1 MYIILN
7 IFLYKS
13 RRRFDFRNWLNRL
26 SVVYWARVIQREF
39 SFIHSVWWAF
49 GISAFF
55 VFLCLFAHL
64 FTEHSFH
71 AHTATRDCTNM
82 YSKTI
87 AKKTGEREKNDNF
100 RALLWNSLLYDSRL
114 ECIIIIFTYHFSSEG
129 EKAPWLIAMSL
140 F

>member
-1 MYIILN
+1 MEISFFFKTLCFRKISTLFSPKVQSLIFPLLLLYFSLLKLEIKLYVYISEYISLE
-7 IFLYKS
+7 S

-55 VFLCLFAHL
+55 VFLCLLSHL

-71 AHTATRDCTNM
+71 AHRGYPGLHECIRNDR
-82 YSKTI
+82 
-87 AKKTGEREKNDNF
+87 KKNWREREK
-100 RALLWNSLLYDSRL
+100 R
-114 ECIIIIFTYHFSSEG
+114 
-129 EKAPWLIAMSL
+129 
-140 F
+140 